1 MATFAAAFFDAA
13 SGGIVRFSVSPTD
26 ALSTFDLP
34 RPLALALSAFL
45 LLEGVRVIVEIG
57 NKIEDMSAI
66 PSSGAVSGLAAAVA
80 AAIGAAAQSSN
91 FIFLLLTILALRSA
105 STEGECRFLV
115 VSGTR
120 FLSARAAHL

>member
-45 LLEGVRVIVEIG
+45 LEIG

-91 FIFLLLTILALRSA
+91 LIFLLLTILALRSA